1 MITLDSLLSSIY
13 LEFDRNSEFRQH
25 AATLI
30 SRLRTR
36 GVTLP
41 AADRECL
48 EVPLDDGRLL
58 GKAMLDDYLAKCTTP
73 QWMIARRCAA
83 GAG

>member
-13 LEFDRNSEFRQH
+13 LEYDRNGEFRDH

-30 SRLRTR
+30 SRLRSR

-41 AADRECL
+41 PGDRGCL

-58 GKAMLDDYLAKCTTP
+58 GKALLDDYLAKCTTP
-73 QWMIARRCAA
+73 QWMVARRCAA
-83 GAG
+83 M